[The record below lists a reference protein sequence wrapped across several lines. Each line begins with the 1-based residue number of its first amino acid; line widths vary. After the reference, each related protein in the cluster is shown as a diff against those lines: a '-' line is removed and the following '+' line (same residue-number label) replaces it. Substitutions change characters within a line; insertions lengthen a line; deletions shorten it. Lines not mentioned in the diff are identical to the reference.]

1 MTLSDKIA
9 GYVLVFGML
18 ILSLFTAIYLPFQ
31 LRPTQAFFPLA
42 LGLTLALII
51 EFGAI
56 SLFSYRE
63 ITR

>member
-1 MTLSDKIA
+1 MSKKDKIA
-9 GYVLVFGML
+9 GYILVFGML

-31 LRPTQAFFPLA
+31 LRPTQPFFPLA
-42 LGLTLALII
+42 IGLTLALII

-63 ITR
+63 VTR